1 MEVVGPPLCFGDRP
15 CPGLVSLKLP
25 SPCRF
30 SRGITAAGTG
40 VSGSLRPC
48 QLCCGS
54 WWPWGR
60 EGCDKTSVK
69 WQLLGS
75 LILLSSSGGT
85 GDWTNRLGDKG
96 FLEELWVGAGPE
108 QAGPLELGCGP
119 WGWGQAGGQVG
130 SVMIVHWLGEGD
142 RDAAGTQAGRP
153 RLRCA
158 PPPRQRLGKGRGCA
172 ESWPAAGLTDSLS
185 APLLQTQ
192 IQRPRR
198 PRHSK

>member
-30 SRGITAAGTG
+30 SQGITAAGTG

-119 WGWGQAGGQVG
+119 WGWGAGRWTGRECNDSALAGGGRQG
-130 SVMIVHWLGEGD
+130 RSRHPGWP
-142 RDAAGTQAGRP
+142 AASP
-153 RLRCA
+153 VC